1 MDEKTREHKEKWD
14 KDKRGRAVI
23 GKSAIEIDDRISSIS
38 KSDTRGKT

>member
-1 MDEKTREHKEKWD
+1 MDEKTREHKENGTKTR
-14 KDKRGRAVI
+14 RGRAVI